1 MSSPLKELSDTL
13 AGLVEAAGPHV
24 VRVEARRRLPA
35 TGVIYSA
42 DGLIITSNHAVERDD
57 DIRIGLADGGTQP
70 ASLVGRD
77 PHTDVALLRVNASG
91 LSAANWQSPD
101 QLRVGHIV
109 VALGRPGQTVQA
121 TLGIISALGTAWRT
135 PSGGQIERYLQ
146 TDVAMYPGF
155 SGGPLLT
162 ADGTFAGINSSA
174 LLRGISLS
182 IPAPTLKRVTDT
194 LLAHGR
200 IPRGYLGIG
209 IQPVRL
215 SDGLRQQT
223 GQETGLMVMSVEAD
237 SPAAAGG
244 MLQGDILVG
253 FDGQPVRQ
261 VDDLQAQLT
270 AERVGKPT
278 TLRVIRT
285 GEIRDLTVTLTQA
298 R

>member
-13 AGLVEAAGPHV
+13 AGLVEAAGPHI

-35 TGVIYSA
+35 TGVVYSA
-42 DGLIITSNHAVERDD
+42 DGLIITSNHVVERDD
-57 DIRIGLADGGTQP
+57 DIRIGLADGSTQP

-77 PHTDVALLRVNASG
+77 PHTDVALLRASASD
-91 LSAANWQSPD
+91 LPAAAWQSPD

-174 LLRGISLS
+174 LLRGISLAV
-182 IPAPTLKRVTDT
+182 PAPTLNRVTET

-200 IPRGYLGIG
+200 IPRAYLGIG

-215 SDGLRQQT
+215 SDPLRQQT
-223 GQETGLMVMSVEAD
+223 GQETGLMVMSVEVD

-244 MLQGDILVG
+244 LLQGDILVG
-253 FDGQPVRQ
+253 LDGQPVRQ

-270 AERVGKPT
+270 GERVGKPT

-285 GEIRDLTVTLTQA
+285 GETKDLTVTLTQA

>member
-1 MSSPLKELSDTL
+1 MSVTLKDLSDTI
-13 AGLVEAAGPHV
+13 AGLVEAAGPHI

-35 TGVIYSA
+35 TGVVYSA
-42 DGLIITSNHAVERDD
+42 DGLIVTSNHVVERDEE
-57 DIRIGLADGGTQP
+57 IRVGLADGSTQP
-70 ASLVGRD
+70 ATLVGRD
-77 PHTDVALLRVNASG
+77 PHTDAALLRVNASS
-91 LSAANWQSPD
+91 LSAAAWQSPD

-121 TLGIISALGTAWRT
+121 TLGIISALGSSWRT

-162 ADGTFAGINSSA
+162 ADGSFAGINSSA
-174 LLRGISLS
+174 LLRGISLT
-182 IPAPTLKRVTDT
+182 IPAPTLARVVDT

-200 IPRGYLGIG
+200 MPRGYLGIG

-215 SDGLRQQT
+215 ADALRQQT

-244 MLQGDILVG
+244 VLQGDILIG
-253 FDGQPVRQ
+253 IDNQPVRQ
-261 VDDLQAQLT
+261 VDDLQSQLT
-270 AERVGKPT
+270 GERVGKPT
-278 TLRVIRT
+278 PLRVVRT
-285 GEIRDLTVTLTQA
+285 GEVRDLTVTLAQA

>member
-1 MSSPLKELSDTL
+1 MSSTLKELSDTI
-13 AGLVEAAGPHV
+13 ASLVEAAGPHI

-35 TGVIYSA
+35 TGVLYSA
-42 DGLIITSNHAVERDD
+42 DGLIITSNHVVERDD
-57 DIRIGLADGGTQP
+57 EIQVGLADGSTQP
-70 ASLVGRD
+70 ATLAGRD
-77 PHTDVALLRVNASG
+77 PHTDIALLRVNASD
-91 LSAANWQSPD
+91 LAAATWQTPD

-121 TLGIISALGTAWRT
+121 TLGIISALGHAWRT
-135 PSGGQIERYLQ
+135 HSGGQIERYLQ

-162 ADGTFAGINSSA
+162 ADGSFAGINSSA
-174 LLRGISLS
+174 LLRGISLT
-182 IPAPTLKRVTDT
+182 IPAPTLTRVVET
-194 LLAHGR
+194 LQTHGR

-215 SDGLRQQT
+215 ADALRDQT

-253 FDGQPVRQ
+253 IEGQPVRQ
-261 VDDLQAQLT
+261 VDDLQAQLSG
-270 AERVGKPT
+270 ERVGKPT
-278 TLRVIRT
+278 ALRVIRT
-285 GEIRDLTVTLTQA
+285 GEMLDLTVTMTQA